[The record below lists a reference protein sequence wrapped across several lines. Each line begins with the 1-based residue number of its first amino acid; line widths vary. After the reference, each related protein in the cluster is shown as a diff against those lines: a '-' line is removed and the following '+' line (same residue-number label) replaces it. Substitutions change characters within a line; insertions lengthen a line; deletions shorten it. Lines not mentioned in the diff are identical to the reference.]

1 LIDAVVGGRVYVYFA
16 GSLIPRTWSIY
27 DRMDTV
33 TVGFRWAQTG
43 SKFFFSFFL
52 FFLSGA
58 SRCVVEWAGRC
69 IGNSKAGTASQ
80 PGDLDR
86 KRRMQE

>member
-1 LIDAVVGGRVYVYFA
+1 VCFA
-16 GSLIPRTWSIY
+16 SSLIPSTWSMY
-27 DRMDTV
+27 DRMETV

-43 SKFFFSFFL
+43 SKFLFFFSL
-52 FFLSGA
+52 VH
-58 SRCVVEWAGRC
+58 RCRRVGRYC

-86 KRRMQE
+86 KRIMQE